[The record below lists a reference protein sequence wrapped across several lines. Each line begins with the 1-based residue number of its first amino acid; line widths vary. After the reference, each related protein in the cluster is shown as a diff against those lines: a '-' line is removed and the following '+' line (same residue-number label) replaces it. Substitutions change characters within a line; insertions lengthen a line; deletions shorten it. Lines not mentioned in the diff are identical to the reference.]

1 MGGKW
6 LNPHLGPTKQVLRY
20 HLVLKAA
27 ANISS
32 QYLEIWNCSHIP
44 QVWKEVLHVRQGAA
58 QRMWSS
64 PQVWFEPELKE
75 VFESHCKPERLSWEE
90 GSDMYFD
97 DTFLHTAVN
106 LADDERWILWID
118 VARTDLPWRYSLAN
132 RLIIQ
137 MAW

>member
-1 MGGKW
+1 MGQKRFPRTMQLIAESGIQASGLMFSRLPSGKW

-32 QYLEIWNCSHIP
+32 QYLEIWNCSNIP
-44 QVWKEVLHVRQGAA
+44 QVWKDVLQVRQGAA

-64 PQVWFEPELKE
+64 PQGWFEPELKE
-75 VFESHCKPERLSWEE
+75 VFEENCKPERLSWEE

-97 DTFLHTAVN
+97 DTF
-106 LADDERWILWID
+106 
-118 VARTDLPWRYSLAN
+118 
-132 RLIIQ
+132 
-137 MAW
+137 